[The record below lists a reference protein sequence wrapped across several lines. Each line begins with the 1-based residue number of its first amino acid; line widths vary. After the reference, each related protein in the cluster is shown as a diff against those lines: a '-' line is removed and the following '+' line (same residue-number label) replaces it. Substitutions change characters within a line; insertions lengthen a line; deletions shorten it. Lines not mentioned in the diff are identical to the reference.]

1 MVTLSTYQFPAQV
14 TPFVGRTAA
23 LAEIASLLANPV
35 CRLVTLVGPG
45 GIGKTRLALEALRR
59 EAPAYA
65 DGGYFVGLQ
74 AIHSPDFIIPA
85 IAEAL
90 EFDINHCC
98 DPDEQLLE
106 FLSTKKLLL
115 VLDNFEHLLEGVSLV
130 SELLAATTDV
140 KIIVTTRQALNLQ
153 EEWVWPVTG
162 LDYPTAV
169 NGGVRLD
176 DYDALALFAQSARR
190 VRADFALDDELAD
203 VIRICSLVEGMP
215 LGIELAATWVG
226 ALSAAEIAREIRRN
240 LDFLSARTRNVEP
253 RHASMRV
260 VLDYS
265 WNLLSHEEQEVFKRL
280 SVFRGSFTRQAAT
293 AVAGASLD
301 TLSALIDE
309 SLVRR
314 DSAGH
319 YDLHELV
326 RQYAERHLNASLDD
340 STATRDQHAGYYMEL
355 LQRLHTDLFG
365 AAPHKAMREIER
377 EIKNIRVAW
386 SWAILQMLTDDLA
399 CALDSLWFFYDTRGW
414 YREGEKLFVL
424 AADGFRAETEPS
436 HRLLWAKLAV
446 RQGGLCNSL
455 SWFDKARS
463 LIEEGLAILREFG
476 ERQEI
481 AFALT
486 RLGEVAA
493 FQEQY
498 ELALPLIQEGLEA
511 HRAAGDPWG
520 EAYALNWL
528 GLMMDRYDYI
538 ERSEAIFRE
547 LNSLWGI
554 AVVTPSRAFFALNV
568 GALDKARDL
577 AEQGITLSQEI
588 GIRWGAAMS
597 YEALAYVYL
606 RREDYVNALG
616 YFQQMLKIAMDT
628 QLPRYMAIAA
638 VGIGRALAAL
648 NEPVLATEFLA
659 AGYRY
664 FENIGRHPA
673 YLELE
678 ESIPAALS
686 DAVLARSHT
695 IVPETAFKG
704 LAADLE
710 IIMRT
715 LAQPERAPLAGNGM
729 DLLTEREVEILGL
742 AASGLTNRDIAEELI
757 LSTGTVKW
765 YLSQIYSKL
774 GVNSR
779 TQAIARG
786 RELGLLA

>member
-1 MVTLSTYQFPAQV
+1 M
-14 TPFVGRTAA
+14 
-23 LAEIASLLANPV
+23 
-35 CRLVTLVGPG
+35 
-45 GIGKTRLALEALRR
+45 
-59 EAPAYA
+59 
-65 DGGYFVGLQ
+65 
-74 AIHSPDFIIPA
+74 
-85 IAEAL
+85 
-90 EFDINHCC
+90 
-98 DPDEQLLE
+98 
-106 FLSTKKLLL
+106 
-115 VLDNFEHLLEGVSLV
+115 
-130 SELLAATTDV
+130 
-140 KIIVTTRQALNLQ
+140 
-153 EEWVWPVTG
+153 
-162 LDYPTAV
+162 
-169 NGGVRLD
+169 NGGVRLN
-176 DYDALALFAQSARR
+176 DYDALELFAQSARR
-190 VRADFALDDELAD
+190 VRANFALHDELAD

-226 ALSAAEIAREIRRN
+226 ALSAGEIAREIRRN
-240 LDFLSARTRNVEP
+240 LDFLSTRTRNVEP

-265 WNLLSHEEQEVFKRL
+265 WDLLSREEQEVFKRL
-280 SVFRGSFTRQAAT
+280 SVFRGSFTRQAAA

-314 DSAGH
+314 DAAGH

-340 STATRDQHAGYYMEL
+340 STRTRDQHARYYMEM
-355 LQRLHTDLFG
+355 LQRLHADLIG
-365 AAPHKAMREIER
+365 AAPQKAMREIER

-386 SWAILQMLTDDLA
+386 SWATLQMLTDDLE

-414 YREGEKLFVL
+414 YREGEKLFAL

-455 SWFDKARS
+455 NWFEKAHS
-463 LIEEGLAILREFG
+463 LLEEGLAIVREFG
-476 ERQEI
+476 VQQEI

-498 ELALPLIQEGLEA
+498 EVALPLIQEGLEA
-511 HRAAGDPWG
+511 YRTAGDPWG

-528 GLMMDRYDYI
+528 GLMLGNYEHI

-547 LNSLWGI
+547 RNSLWGI
-554 AVVTPSRAFFALNV
+554 AVVTPSRAFFALNAGV
-568 GALDKARDL
+568 LDKAREL

-588 GIRWGAAMS
+588 GIRWGAASS

-606 RREDYVNALG
+606 QTGDFVTALCH
-616 YFQQMLKIAMDT
+616 FQEVLTIAMDT
-628 QLPRYMAIAA
+628 QLLRYMAISA

-648 NEPVLATEFLA
+648 DEPALATEFLA

-664 FENIGRHPA
+664 FANIGRHPP
-673 YLELE
+673 YLNLE
-678 ESIPAALS
+678 DNIPANLS
-686 DAVLARSHT
+686 DAVVARSQT

-710 IIMRT
+710 TIMKTLVRLERT
-715 LAQPERAPLAGNGM
+715 ALAGEGL

-742 AASGLTNRDIAEELI
+742 AANGLTNRDIAEELV

-774 GVNSR
+774 GVSSR